1 MAIEMVGMQE
11 QGFQAGTCIKV
22 IGIGGGGGNAVAHML
37 STGISGAEF
46 IFANTDAQDLSKYDG
61 QTQVQLGNTGQGAG
75 CDPLVGREMTQ
86 EAEEEI
92 RTLLSGAHM
101 LFITAGMG
109 GGTGTG
115 GAPVVARIAREMG
128 ILTVAVVTKP
138 FDFEGSR
145 KSSQAEEGVVEL
157 EESVNA
163 LIVVMN
169 DKLLEID
176 PDIDEDEAF
185 ELANDVLK
193 NAVRGI
199 SEIITVKGNM
209 NVDFADVKAVMS
221 EPGKALMGVA
231 AAEGENRAAA
241 AAGQAIACPL
251 LEGVDL
257 RDAKG
262 LLVVIASAGKRK
274 LSEINEVMSTLKQF
288 TASDAVIKFGTV
300 NDETLG
306 DKLSVTVVATGLNS
320 TASQGGNQEKK
331 VPWTIIRGRTG
342 TDDAAAVVPQPV
354 RPQMG
359 GSLPAPRQAD
369 GLQSRMQP
377 QPATPAGGVGGQ
389 SGVAVGGVTSD
400 KPAPSKTTPSVWSTA
415 RAGISGLSGGAASA
429 DTRVDAMQSSGMT
442 DAEIPAFLR
451 KQAD

>member
-1 MAIEMVGMQE
+1 MAIEMVDVQE

-22 IGIGGGGGNAVAHML
+22 IGVGGGGGNAVAHML

-46 IFANTDAQDLSKYDG
+46 IFANTDAQDLSKYEG

-86 EAEEEI
+86 AAEEEI
-92 RTLLSGAHM
+92 RALLNGAHM

-145 KSSQAEEGVVEL
+145 KSTQAEEGVAEL

-185 ELANDVLK
+185 EFANDVLK

-199 SEIITVKGNM
+199 SEIITVSGNM

-231 AAEGENRAAA
+231 AAEGENRAVEAA
-241 AAGQAIACPL
+241 EQAIACPL
-251 LEGVDL
+251 LEGVNL

-274 LSEINEVMSTLKQF
+274 LREVNQVMNTLKQF
-288 TASDAVIKFGTV
+288 TTSDAVIKFGTV

-320 TASQGGNQEKK
+320 ASSQGGSQKK
-331 VPWTIIRGRTG
+331 KAPWTLIQGRTG
-342 TDDAAAVVPQPV
+342 TDDVTAAQPV
-354 RPQMG
+354 QQQ
-359 GSLPAPRQAD
+359 PAVSPVTASPGQAD
-369 GLQSRMQP
+369 RDSLQSRVQP
-377 QPATPAGGVGGQ
+377 VTPAGGQQ
-389 SGVAVGGVTSD
+389 SGATVGGVTSD
-400 KPAPSKTTPSVWSTA
+400 KPAPSRTSPSVWSSP
-415 RAGISGLSGGAASA
+415 RGGFGSFSGGAASA

-442 DAEIPAFLR
+442 DDEIPAYLR

>member
-1 MAIEMVGMQE
+1 MAIEMVGVQE

-22 IGIGGGGGNAVAHML
+22 IGVGGGGGNAVAHML

-46 IFANTDAQDLSKYDG
+46 IFANTDAQDLSKHEG
-61 QTQVQLGNTGQGAG
+61 QAQIQLGNTGQGAG
-75 CDPLVGREMTQ
+75 CDPLVGREMTLG
-86 EAEEEI
+86 AEDEI
-92 RTLLSGAHM
+92 RALLDGAHM

-115 GAPVVARIAREMG
+115 GAPVVARIARDMG

-138 FDFEGSR
+138 FEFEGGR
-145 KSSQAEEGVVEL
+145 KTTQAEEGVAEL
-157 EESVNA
+157 EENVNA

-169 DKLLEID
+169 DRLLDID

-199 SEIITVKGNM
+199 SELITVKGNM

-231 AAEGENRAAA
+231 AAEGENRAVEAA
-241 AAGQAIACPL
+241 EKAIACPL

-274 LSEINEVMSTLKQF
+274 MRETQEVMNTLKQF
-288 TASDAVIKFGTV
+288 TASDAIIKYGTV

-320 TASQGGNQEKK
+320 AASQHGSQKK
-331 VPWTIIRGRTG
+331 KTPWTLIQGRTG
-342 TDDAAAVVPQPV
+342 TDDATAAQPV
-354 RPQMG
+354 PKQAV
-359 GSLPAPRQAD
+359 SPVPASRQAD
-369 GLQSRMQP
+369 GVQSRA
-377 QPATPAGGVGGQ
+377 QPAAGVGVGGQ
-389 SGVAVGGVTSD
+389 SGVAIGGVTSD
-400 KPAPSKTTPSVWSTA
+400 KPAPSRTSPSVWSSPRGSFGA
-415 RAGISGLSGGAASA
+415 FSGGAASA

-442 DAEIPAFLR
+442 DDEIPAYLR